1 MNAIGY
7 IRVSTE
13 EQANEGVSLD
23 SQAEKV
29 KAFCV
34 AKDWKLV
41 KIVQDA
47 GKSAKDL
54 NRPGIQKIISGCKSR
69 DFDVIVVTKLDRLT
83 RNVRD
88 LGYLIQD
95 VFEKTG
101 VGFSS
106 ISDNFDTTTAN
117 GKLVLNILGS
127 VAQWE
132 RDIIAERTRDALQ
145 YKKQKGEHYSPAP
158 LGFDAVDGQLI
169 PNEKELQTVDY
180 IRSLKAKKFSLRKI
194 ADTLNSEGVA
204 TKNGG
209 RWFHNT
215 IKHILSNTIYQNE
228 CCSV

>member
-1 MNAIGY
+1 MKAIGY

-13 EQANEGVSLD
+13 EQVTDGVSLGN
-23 SQAEKV
+23 QAEKV
-29 KAFCV
+29 KAFCI
-34 AKDWKLV
+34 AKGWELID
-41 KIVQDA
+41 IIRDE

-54 NRPGIQKIISGCKSR
+54 NRPGMQTVIDGCKQQR
-69 DFDVIVVTKLDRLT
+69 FDVIIVTKLDRLT

-101 VGFSS
+101 TGFSS

-145 YKKQKGEHYSPAP
+145 YKKQNGEKYARVPF
-158 LGFDAVDGQLI
+158 GYEDNDGELVPVKSELETIDFIKALRSKKVPMLQIANRLNDQGI
-169 PNEKELQTVDY
+169 PTKRGGKWFASTVKY
-180 IRSLKAKKFSLRKI
+180 LLTN
-194 ADTLNSEGVA
+194 TL
-204 TKNGG
+204 
-209 RWFHNT
+209 
-215 IKHILSNTIYQNE
+215 YQ
-228 CCSV
+228 